1 MSEEQI
7 EPVFG
12 LTVGDRIEMSTTHP
26 HHGKI
31 GTVESFDRL
40 AGLDKVGAR
49 VRFDDGRSAYVT
61 RLGHFRKPRRRRR
74 S

>member
-1 MSEEQI
+1 MSTEEEI

-12 LTVGDRIEMSTTHP
+12 LEVGDRIQMSITHP
-26 HHGKI
+26 HHGKVGI
-31 GTVESFDRL
+31 IERFDQL
-40 AGLDKVGAR
+40 EGLVGAR